1 MPLAGRPQPGAPD
14 GASGALRAL
23 CGWRLLRVATRSS
36 KGVAYQLWLER
47 QAGGAPR
54 SPQRA
59 GADFSAFPPG
69 RPAPLGEPTPLVPPP
84 NSVIAFKIN
93 NLRDMSKP
101 PTPLLSQPS
110 FAGPPPPRKTP

>member
-1 MPLAGRPQPGAPD
+1 MRLAGRPQPGAPD

-47 QAGGAPR
+47 QAGGSPR

-59 GADFSAFPPG
+59 GADSSAFRRG
-69 RPAPLGEPTPLVPPP
+69 RRGAVEGAAPTVATF
-84 NSVIAFKIN
+84 NSVIALKIN
-93 NLRDMSKP
+93 NLRDMSRP
-101 PTPLLSQPS
+101 PTP
-110 FAGPPPPRKTP
+110 